1 MVILEYL
8 LSEEEAPVQLKLHV
22 KCSRAR
28 GTASPNALELD
39 LAREWKR
46 WSCLVWVGTLQCTDS
61 D

>member
-28 GTASPNALELD
+28 CTAFPNALELD
-39 LAREWKR
+39 VARDWKR
-46 WSCLVWVGTLQCTDS
+46 WT
-61 D
+61 

>member
-28 GTASPNALELD
+28 GTASPNALKLD
-39 LAREWKR
+39 VAR
-46 WSCLVWVGTLQCTDS
+46 D
-61 D
+61 